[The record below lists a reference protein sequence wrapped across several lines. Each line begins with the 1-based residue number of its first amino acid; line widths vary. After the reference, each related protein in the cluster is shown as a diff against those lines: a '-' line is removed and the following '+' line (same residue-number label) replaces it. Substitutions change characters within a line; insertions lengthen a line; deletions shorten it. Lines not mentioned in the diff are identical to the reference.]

1 MQRDQVPSSS
11 GRRSQNGEQTG
22 AATIPGAGTG
32 SATVAPGWLTPNPAG
47 RPRTSAGDR
56 AATDTRRG
64 ADTVVT
70 SESSRPAAGGGAAE
84 EVTETPARVLI
95 VDDEP
100 TLRDTLSFYLRREG
114 FEVKAVED
122 GAAALVATRADHPD
136 LIVLDI
142 MLPKMDGF
150 QVCRTIRAES
160 TVPILLL
167 SARGE
172 EFDRVLGLELGADDY
187 LSKPFAFRELVAR
200 IRAMLRRAQMPGRS
214 LGAAEP
220 DPATARA
227 ERAAEK
233 DRPVTVGDIT
243 IDPLRRQATRSGE
256 PLVLK
261 PKEFDL
267 LLHFARRPGIVH
279 SRETLLRDVWG
290 YDYPIDTRTVDVHIR
305 WLRQK
310 IEQDAAAP
318 QRIETVRGHGYRFV
332 YDE

>member
-1 MQRDQVPSSS
+1 MD
-11 GRRSQNGEQTG
+11 GRSTTEPRFAGQPARGQLDTG
-22 AATIPGAGTG
+22 AV
-32 SATVAPGWLTPNPAG
+32 S
-47 RPRTSAGDR
+47 
-56 AATDTRRG
+56 
-64 ADTVVT
+64 
-70 SESSRPAAGGGAAE
+70 GAASA
-84 EVTETPARVLI
+84 VAETPARVLI

-122 GAAALVATRADHPD
+122 GAAALVAARSDQPD

-142 MLPKMDGF
+142 MLPKLDGF

-214 LGAAEP
+214 LGSAEP
-220 DPATARA
+220 EPVAIPAALARDA
-227 ERAAEK
+227 
-233 DRPVTVGDIT
+233 DRPVSVGDIS
-243 IDPLRRQATRSGE
+243 IDPLRRQATRSGA

-267 LLHFARRPGIVH
+267 LLHFARMPAIVH

-310 IEQDAAAP
+310 IEQDADAP

>member
-1 MQRDQVPSSS
+1 MQRDSAPSQ
-11 GRRSQNGEQTG
+11 RTG
-22 AATIPGAGTG
+22 PAMTVEPPGGTSESPDG
-32 SATVAPGWLTPNPAG
+32 GAPTVAPGWLHPGPPT
-47 RPRTSAGDR
+47 RPRPEGER
-56 AATDTRRG
+56 AAPARRRTPVDAPG
-64 ADTVVT
+64 IAVT
-70 SESSRPAAGGGAAE
+70 AE
-84 EVTETPARVLI
+84 TQPTELPVTPPRVLI

-122 GAAALVATRADHPD
+122 GAAALAATRSDHPD

-142 MLPKMDGF
+142 MLPRMDGF

-200 IRAMLRRAQMPGRS
+200 IRAMLRRAQMPGRA
-214 LGAAEP
+214 LGTTGEPAAP
-220 DPATARA
+220 PPPPAV
-227 ERAAEK
+227 
-233 DRPVTVGDIT
+233 DQPVTVGDIT
-243 IDPLRRQATRSGE
+243 IDPLRRRASRAGG
-256 PLVLK
+256 PLTLK

-267 LLHFARRPGIVH
+267 LLHFARRPAIVH
-279 SRETLLRDVWG
+279 SRDSLLRDVWG

-310 IEQDAAAP
+310 IEQDADAP

-332 YDE
+332 HDE